1 MKRATG
7 VPLGAQWLIV
17 GLGNPGTRYAHTRH
31 NIGFEVA
38 QALVERW
45 SLGRSRKRFAGRIYA
60 GRAGASTTEVAVLM
74 PETFMNEAG
83 RSVGPARGT
92 LKLAL
97 DRVVVIHDD
106 IDLAFGEVR
115 VRIGGGLAGH
125 NGLKSI
131 RSGLG
136 SADFRRIRVGVG
148 RPESTDPDVVADYV
162 LSPFAQDREAVR
174 DLTAR
179 AAVECERLVAEAG

>member
-179 AAVECERLVAEAG
+179 AAFECERLVAEAG